1 MLVTSF
7 ANIFSQFVGCL
18 FILFIVSFGVQKL
31 MSLRRSHLFIFV
43 SIILG
48 DRLKKCSTSLIIR
61 EMQTRTTL
69 RYYITPIR
77 MAIIKNLQTITVGE
91 DVEIRELSYTVG
103 NVN

>member
-1 MLVTSF
+1 MAKRNT
-7 ANIFSQFVGCL
+7 
-18 FILFIVSFGVQKL
+18 
-31 MSLRRSHLFIFV
+31 
-43 SIILG
+43 
-48 DRLKKCSTSLIIR
+48 KKCSTSLIIR